1 MNIDRRFL
9 IWGLCYAA
17 LGMVLGI
24 YMAMSGNHA
33 QMVTH
38 AHILMVGF
46 VLSFVYALIHRL
58 WLHEPGRGIANT
70 QFVLHQ
76 LAAIV
81 LTVGLFLFYGGFV
94 AEAKV
99 GPVLGIGSLCV
110 LAAMLLMLY
119 MAIRSG
125 AATAVAGRPATSQT

>member
-1 MNIDRRFL
+1 MNIDRKFL
-9 IWGLCYAA
+9 IWGLSYAA

-24 YMAMSGNHA
+24 YMALSGKHN

-46 VLSFVYALIHRL
+46 VLSFVYGLIHRL

-94 AEAKV
+94 AEAQV
-99 GPVLGIGSLCV
+99 GPILGIGSLCV
-110 LAAMLLMLY
+110 LVGMLMMLY
-119 MAIRSG
+119 MAIRFG
-125 AATAVAGRPATSQT
+125 TATAVAGRPVTSQT